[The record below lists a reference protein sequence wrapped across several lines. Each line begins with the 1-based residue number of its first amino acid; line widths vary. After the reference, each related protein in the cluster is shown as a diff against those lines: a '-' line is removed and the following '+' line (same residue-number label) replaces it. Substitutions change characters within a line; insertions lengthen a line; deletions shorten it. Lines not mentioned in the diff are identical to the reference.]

1 MKNQYPAIDRMI
13 DRVRGAFSGEDGR
26 VGQVFE
32 NCIGDTLDN
41 TVKRMEDGSVYVI
54 TGDIPAMWLRDSACQ
69 LMPYV
74 RFAAQEPGIREILV
88 KVIETQ
94 ARCILLDPY
103 ANAFTLPGTTSIW
116 TSDRTAMK
124 PGIWERKYET
134 DSLCHPVNLAWTLW
148 KKAGTAEH
156 FTPAWKRAAERI
168 VETLQTET
176 DHENR
181 SEYRFERDDCVF
193 TDTLSRDGKGALVK
207 PGIGLIWSGFRPSDD
222 SCVYGYFIP
231 ANMFAAVTLERI
243 GEISEEV
250 YGDHALAGRARSFA
264 AGVRRAIGEYAV
276 LPHTAKPY
284 YAYEVDG
291 FGQYL
296 VMDDANIPS
305 LLALPLLGWCDAD
318 DRLYL
323 NTREVILS
331 EHNPFYYEGKYLRG
345 IGSPHIPVRYVW
357 HIALAVQ
364 GLTAADCREKLDC
377 IRQMV
382 NSDAGTGMM
391 HEGVFVDDPARYTRP
406 WFSWANAMFCELVMD
421 YLDRV

>member
-1 MKNQYPAIDRMI
+1 MKNQYAAIDRMI
-13 DRVRGAFSGEDGR
+13 DRVRGVFSGEDGR

-181 SEYRFERDDCVF
+181 SEYRFQRDDCVF
-193 TDTLSRDGKGALVK
+193 TDTLSRDGMGALVK
-207 PGIGLIWSGFRPSDD
+207 SGIGLIWSGFRPSDD

-391 HEGVFVDDPARYTRP
+391 HEGVFVDDPACYTRP

>member
-1 MKNQYPAIDRMI
+1 MKNQYAAIDRMI
-13 DRVRGAFSGEDGR
+13 DRVRGVFSGEDGR

-148 KKAGTAEH
+148 KKAGTTEH

-181 SEYRFERDDCVF
+181 SEYRFQRDDCVF
-193 TDTLSRDGKGALVK
+193 TDTLSRDGMGALVK
-207 PGIGLIWSGFRPSDD
+207 SGIGLIWSGFRPSDD

-391 HEGVFVDDPARYTRP
+391 HEGVFVDDPACYTRP

>member
-1 MKNQYPAIDRMI
+1 MKHPYPAIERMAAK
-13 DRVRGAFSGEDGR
+13 VRAAFSGEDSR
-26 VGQVFE
+26 VPEVFE
-32 NCIGDTLDN
+32 NCIDDTLEN

-54 TGDIPAMWLRDSACQ
+54 TGDIPAMWLRDSTCQ

-74 RFAAQEPGIREILV
+74 RFAAQEPGIMDILLGV
-88 KVIETQ
+88 LETQ

-103 ANAFTLPGTTSIW
+103 ANAFTVPGTSSIW
-116 TSDRTAMK
+116 MSDRTVMK
-124 PGIWERKYET
+124 PGLWERKYEI
-134 DSLCHPVNLAWTLW
+134 DSLCHPVDLAWTLW
-148 KKAGTAEH
+148 KKTGTTRQ
-156 FTPAWKRAAERI
+156 FTADWKRAAEVI
-168 VETLQTET
+168 LETFETET
-176 DHENR
+176 DHENK
-181 SEYRFERDDCVF
+181 SDYRFERDDCVF

-207 PGIGLIWSGFRPSDD
+207 PGIGLIFSGFRPSDD
-222 SCVYGYFIP
+222 ACVYGYLIP
-231 ANMFAAVTLERI
+231 ANMFAAVALERI
-243 GEISEEV
+243 GEIAEAV
-250 YGDHALAGRARSFA
+250 YGDGALADRARAFSA
-264 AGVRRAIGEYAV
+264 SLRRAIAEYAI
-276 LPHTAKPY
+276 LPRTEKPF

-305 LLALPLLGWCDAD
+305 LLALPLLGWCEAD
-318 DRLYL
+318 DALYL

-331 EHNPFYYEGKYLRG
+331 ERNPYYYEGKYLKG

-364 GLTAADCREKLDC
+364 GLTAASREEKLDC

-382 NSDAGTGMM
+382 NSDGGTGMM

-421 YLDRV
+421 YLDQ

>member
-1 MKNQYPAIDRMI
+1 MKHQYPAIDRMI
-13 DRVRGAFSGEDGR
+13 ARVRDAFGGEDGR
-26 VGQVFE
+26 VPQVFE

-69 LMPYV
+69 MLPYV
-74 RFAAQEPGIREILV
+74 RFAAEEPGIMDILLGV
-88 KVIETQ
+88 VRTQ
-94 ARCILLDPY
+94 ARCVLLDPY
-103 ANAFTLPGTTSIW
+103 ANAFTLPGTSSIW
-116 TSDRTAMK
+116 TSDRTVMRD
-124 PGIWERKYET
+124 GVWERKYEI
-134 DSLCHPVNLAWTLW
+134 DSLCHPVNLAWALW
-148 KKAGTAEH
+148 KQAGTTRH
-156 FTPAWKRAAERI
+156 FTQEWKRAAELI
-168 VETLQTET
+168 VRTLQTET

-181 SEYRFERDDCVF
+181 SDYRFERDDCVF
-193 TDTLSRDGKGALVK
+193 TDTLSRDGMGALVK
-207 PGIGLIWSGFRPSDD
+207 PGIGLIFSGFRPSDD
-222 SCVYGYFIP
+222 ACVYGYFIP

-243 GEISEEV
+243 GAIAEEI
-250 YGDHALAGRARSFA
+250 YGEADLADRARTFA
-264 AGVRRAIGEYAV
+264 AGVRRAIAEYAP
-276 LPHTAKPY
+276 LPHTQKPY

-318 DRLYL
+318 DALYL
-323 NTREVILS
+323 NTREIILS
-331 EHNPFYYEGKYLRG
+331 EHNPFYYEGKYLKG

-364 GLTAADCREKLDC
+364 GLTAASRREKLDC

-382 NSDAGTGMM
+382 NSDGGTGMM

-421 YLDRV
+421 YITKE

>member
-1 MKNQYPAIDRMI
+1 MKNQYAAIDRMI
-13 DRVRGAFSGEDGR
+13 DRVRGVFSGEDGR

-148 KKAGTAEH
+148 KKAGTTEH

-181 SEYRFERDDCVF
+181 SEYRFQRDDCVF
-193 TDTLSRDGKGALVK
+193 TDTLSRDGMGALVK

-391 HEGVFVDDPARYTRP
+391 HEGVFVDDPACYTRP

>member
-1 MKNQYPAIDRMI
+1 MKNQYAAIDRMI
-13 DRVRGAFSGEDGR
+13 DRVRGVFSGEDGR

-181 SEYRFERDDCVF
+181 SEYRFQRDDCVF
-193 TDTLSRDGKGALVK
+193 TDTLSRDGMGALVK
-207 PGIGLIWSGFRPSDD
+207 SGIGLIWSGFRPSDD

-250 YGDHALAGRARSFA
+250 YGDRALAERARSFA

-391 HEGVFVDDPARYTRP
+391 HEGVFVDDPACYTRP

>member
-1 MKNQYPAIDRMI
+1 MKNQYAAIDRMI
-13 DRVRGAFSGEDGR
+13 DRVKGVFSGEDGR

-148 KKAGTAEH
+148 KKAGTTEH

-181 SEYRFERDDCVF
+181 SEYRFQRDDCVF
-193 TDTLSRDGKGALVK
+193 TDTLSRDGMGALVK

-391 HEGVFVDDPARYTRP
+391 HEGVFVDDPACYTRP